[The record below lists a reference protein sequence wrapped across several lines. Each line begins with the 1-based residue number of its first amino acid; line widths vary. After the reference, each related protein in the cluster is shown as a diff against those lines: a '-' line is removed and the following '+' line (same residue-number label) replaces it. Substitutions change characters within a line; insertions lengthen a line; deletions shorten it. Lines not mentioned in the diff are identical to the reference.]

1 MVKNLTTVVQV
12 RSQAQ
17 CSALKGAGVATAVAE
32 VAAVVQIQLLAQEL
46 PVGIDIK
53 NKIIIIKKNP
63 ELHYFKE
70 NASSG
75 MLQYQ

>member
-1 MVKNLTTVVQV
+1 M
-12 RSQAQ
+12 
-17 CSALKGAGVATAVAE
+17 AE